1 MRAFID
7 RNFPALVYTRT
18 YTHTHTHTDR
28 NTNTDILIASSASPP
43 HRPSYQASHPSSSC
57 VTDACV
63 TDAGLARSRPASTS
77 FIVLALNILPRLLL
91 SFSTFFSLPP
101 VALKSS
107 EVLFLLMHVTRASD
121 PEAPGSS
128 RVCLSAEFPC
138 VPPLHALTFSGGVAA
153 LAAQKPRSCW
163 QRRAPPRPP
172 GQVAFAGLAAPSGST
187 SGA

>member
-91 SFSTFFSLPP
+91 FFSPPLLLSFSPSLLLSFS
-101 VALKSS
+101 
-107 EVLFLLMHVTRASD
+107 
-121 PEAPGSS
+121 
-128 RVCLSAEFPC
+128 
-138 VPPLHALTFSGGVAA
+138 PPLLLSSSPLPHPIPPPAPWRKLVRGHLCMGFPGGEKIPQEFFAQRNFSHA
-153 LAAQKPRSCW
+153 
-163 QRRAPPRPP
+163 
-172 GQVAFAGLAAPSGST
+172 
-187 SGA
+187 